1 MEEMQQLL
9 AQARL
14 RCLILE
20 AERDAEIAAKD
31 AETLRASRYRSIL
44 SKLVGEGDTCHGA
57 DAAHRPQT
65 SGLDLIPWDASVH
78 STLPA
83 VRHIRIYSVSRH
95 AIELT

>member
-1 MEEMQQLL
+1 MEEMQRLL

-20 AERDAEIAAKD
+20 ADRDAEIAAKN
-31 AETLRASRYRSIL
+31 AELLRASRYRSIL
-44 SKLVGEGDTCHGA
+44 SQLVGEGDTRV

-83 VRHIRIYSVSRH
+83 VRHIRIYSVSGH